1 MANDSIGYGMMA
13 DGTTGASRSLI
24 QISVYK
30 YGNYLGYGFDSNNNT
45 DFDVSHSDVLVIND
59 STGYALTGSQLYR
72 INNKNIIQGINKP
85 QINND
90 LLLKQDNN
98 HLKVIP
104 TNSKRITDVKITS
117 LSGAII
123 SKQKGDEV
131 NIATV
136 PPGLYIVKI
145 IFDNKSFSC
154 KKWIKY

>member
-1 MANDSIGYGMMA
+1 
-13 DGTTGASRSLI
+13 
-24 QISVYK
+24 
-30 YGNYLGYGFDSNNNT
+30 
-45 DFDVSHSDVLVIND
+45 
-59 STGYALTGSQLYR
+59 
-72 INNKNIIQGINKP
+72 
-85 QINND
+85 
-90 LLLKQDNN
+90 
-98 HLKVIP
+98 LKVIP

-145 IFDNKSFSC
+145 IFDNKSFAV